1 MVDNLEA
8 QNRIDKINT
17 YCHKDRSTFLRKK
30 DHGISMIP
38 LNIYLR
44 YYISSICRK
53 RDYRNRYDGKRQDD
67 NRRIDFS
74 LIDSGYCNN
83 NRLNNNRLNNNS
95 MKIIIVHPFR
105 MTRSTNHGSSVSL
118 KERKRTNQRL
128 EISIFSSSTTTALI
142 SSQSLLGSGL
152 LVYNGFIICFAN
164 QSLFIICFLIRNR
177 GASNANFL

>member
-1 MVDNLEA
+1 MT
-8 QNRIDKINT
+8 RNT
-17 YCHKDRSTFLRKK
+17 ICIYYTAFVCGVIYERSTIETSTVERSNFENFIFETSIFLIYFSLIKIDLLFCEKRTMEFPWSLLTFIC
-30 DHGISMIP
+30 DTT
-38 LNIYLR
+38 YLR
-44 YYISSICRK
+44 YVENETIE
-53 RDYRNRYDGKRQDD
+53 NRYDGKRQDD

-128 EISIFSSSTTTALI
+128 
-142 SSQSLLGSGL
+142 
-152 LVYNGFIICFAN
+152 
-164 QSLFIICFLIRNR
+164 
-177 GASNANFL
+177 

>member
-1 MVDNLEA
+1 
-8 QNRIDKINT
+8 
-17 YCHKDRSTFLRKK
+17 
-30 DHGISMIP
+30 MIP

-44 YYISSICRK
+44 YVENETIE
-53 RDYRNRYDGKRQDD
+53 NRYDGKRQDD

-164 QSLFIICFLIRNR
+164 QSLFIICVLIRNR
-177 GASNANFL
+177 CASNTNFL

>member
-1 MVDNLEA
+1 
-8 QNRIDKINT
+8 
-17 YCHKDRSTFLRKK
+17 
-30 DHGISMIP
+30 MIP

-44 YYISSICRK
+44 YVENETIE
-53 RDYRNRYDGKRQDD
+53 NRYDGKRQDD

-74 LIDSGYCNN
+74 LIDSGYC
-83 NRLNNNRLNNNS
+83 NNNRLNNNS